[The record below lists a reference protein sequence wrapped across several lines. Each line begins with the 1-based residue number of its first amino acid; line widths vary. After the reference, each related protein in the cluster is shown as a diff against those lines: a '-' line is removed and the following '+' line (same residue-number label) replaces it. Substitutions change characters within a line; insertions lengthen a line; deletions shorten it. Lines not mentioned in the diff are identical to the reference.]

1 MQRLAALAA
10 AFLAASQFVLFLSP
24 DALFAQEPGGA
35 RSPFAI
41 DQAGAASRHGGTRTL
56 LRESWVE
63 EWDPSTGRWVRVSAV
78 RSSAVQGARGARADS
93 TRARFDFEQRQ
104 PLAVRA
110 AAASAMSGSSSE
122 REALAVYGPFRVA
135 DPRRAVLVGST
146 DASTPALFDAMLRD
160 FPALEVI
167 EMVDAPGTDHDI
179 ANLALGRR
187 IREAGLSTHVPRG
200 GSVRSGAVELFL
212 AGRERTIEPGARFA
226 VHSWLDTHGREADD
240 FAPDAPA
247 HRMYI
252 GYYMEMG
259 LSEARARE
267 FYAMTN
273 SVPHS
278 SALWLG
284 SDEMRSWI
292 APAPRRAGAARMAAL
307 AAPVSFAEGP
317 LAPPT
322 LALEQGPQDFAAA
335 ALAPAGMAMPSID
348 YADLTHAT
356 LAWHDT
362 RLLDTQLDSRG
373 AIS

>member
-10 AFLAASQFVLFLSP
+10 VILAACQLLLPSGALLARESG
-24 DALFAQEPGGA
+24 DAG
-35 RSPFAI
+35 SPFAI
-41 DQAGAASRHGGTRTL
+41 DRAGPAPGHGSTRTL

-78 RSSAVQGARGARADS
+78 RSSAVHGAKS

-104 PLAVRA
+104 SLAVRA
-110 AAASAMSGSSSE
+110 ASTSAVSGSSSG

-146 DASTPALFDAMLRD
+146 DASTPGLFDAMLRD

-187 IREAGLSTHVPRG
+187 IREAGLTTHVPRG

-226 VHSWLDTHGREADD
+226 VHSWLDSHGREADD

-252 GYYMEMG
+252 GYYIEMG

-278 SALWLG
+278 GALWLG
-284 SDEMRSWI
+284 SAEMRAWI
-292 APAPRRAGAARMAAL
+292 APAPQRAGAARIAAL
-307 AAPVSFAEGP
+307 APPVSFAEGP
-317 LAPPT
+317 LALPT
-322 LALEQGPQDFAAA
+322 LAIEQGPPAPAVA
-335 ALAPAGMAMPSID
+335 ALAPAGMVVPSID
-348 YADLTHAT
+348 YADLTRAT
-356 LAWHDT
+356 LAFHDT
-362 RLLDTQLDSRG
+362 GLLDTQLDSRG